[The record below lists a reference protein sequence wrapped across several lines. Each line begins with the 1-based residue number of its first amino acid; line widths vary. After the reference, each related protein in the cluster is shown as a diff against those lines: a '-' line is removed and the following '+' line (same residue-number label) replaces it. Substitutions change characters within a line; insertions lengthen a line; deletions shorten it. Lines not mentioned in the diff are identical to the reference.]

1 MSKLNIEG
9 LTDKTPEVV
18 KLRTALE
25 KATGQQV
32 AIVNVEKS
40 SRKSGVSVRPVAFVL
55 GDESQIV
62 TFLVR
67 QGGDIYRVQIN
78 GKDFPFNG
86 DLSLR
91 SATDK
96 STPIPRPTRFS
107 NDRHSNA
114 KPAESSRAATAVRNG
129 GAGFVESKTFQ
140 QAISQIADAVRNG
153 AAAFRKKQQAIKIPP
168 ATKKDKNGRVTP
180 KNTTQMLKQIVAEEA
195 ELDAVI
201 TTKTDQRDNLKIQ
214 LDQKIAATV

>member
-78 GKDFPFNG
+78 GKDFPLTGDITLSSETYQKKSFN
-86 DLSLR
+86 L
-91 SATDK
+91 
-96 STPIPRPTRFS
+96 
-107 NDRHSNA
+107 
-114 KPAESSRAATAVRNG
+114 
-129 GAGFVESKTFQ
+129 
-140 QAISQIADAVRNG
+140 AISQIADAVRNG

-201 TTKTDQRDNLKIQ
+201 NTKTDQRDNLKIQ
-214 LDQKIAATV
+214 LDQKIAAMV